1 MKRVGSHSY
10 IQLLLIHW
18 WMLYLSSPSL
28 YTKLVNFVHLI
39 KLLIFSWLNYPSPS
53 PSLSHLYY
61 PWIFFVCSLSY
72 FVVQLGV
79 QWGCWKSSFRSI
91 WSRYVCCNFWPE
103 TVWSRCDTLWLKKWL
118 FFFLQDMMF
127 SLGTYVVWFLESI
140 LKRKFPHRSML
151 TWSFITFITK

>member
-1 MKRVGSHSY
+1 MCTAWCKHVLCPTSNLNLFVSAGMSKLELVIFFLSVQFDILLSYAYLRHFATCLTKLVNQMKRVDSHSY

-39 KLLIFSWLNYPSPS
+39 KLLIFSWLNNTS
-53 PSLSHLYY
+53 PSLSPIFIIPEL
-61 PWIFFVCSLSY
+61 FFVRSLSY

-91 WSRYVCCNFWPE
+91 
-103 TVWSRCDTLWLKKWL
+103 
-118 FFFLQDMMF
+118 
-127 SLGTYVVWFLESI
+127 
-140 LKRKFPHRSML
+140 
-151 TWSFITFITK
+151 